1 MTGLPE
7 GLKNYLRTPFVMI
20 VWVME
25 TYTKNRTRLKA
36 FMAEPR
42 VAKTFKIAVVV
53 TTFVWLA
60 VAFMA
65 SPDYSQ
71 RLTETVKEF
80 WADTKDLPAQ
90 RKALQNAQEPAQ

>member
-25 TYTKNRTRLKA
+25 TYAKNRARLKV
-36 FMAEPR
+36 FMADPR

-60 VAFMA
+60 VAYM
-65 SPDYSQ
+65 SNPEQGQ
-71 RLTETVKEF
+71 RLTDTVQEF
-80 WADTKDLPAQ
+80 WSDTKDLSEQ
-90 RKALQNAQEPAQ
+90 RKALQEGKEAAQ

>member
-1 MTGLPE
+1 MTCLPE

-25 TYTKNRTRLKA
+25 TYAKNRARLKV

-42 VAKTFKIAVVV
+42 VAKTFKIAVVA

-60 VAFMA
+60 IAFMA
-65 SPDYSQ
+65 NPEHGQ
-71 RLTETVKEF
+71 RLTDAVKNFWTETQNLSE
-80 WADTKDLPAQ
+80 Q
-90 RKALQNAQEPAQ
+90 RKALQESKEAAQ

>member
-25 TYTKNRTRLKA
+25 TYAKNRARLKT

-42 VAKTFKIAVVV
+42 VLKTFKIAVAVTALVWIVV
-53 TTFVWLA
+53 G
-60 VAFMA
+60 FMA
-65 SPDYSQ
+65 NPEQGQ
-71 RLTETVKEF
+71 RFTDAVKGFWSETKS
-80 WADTKDLPAQ
+80 LPEQ
-90 RKALQNAQEPAQ
+90 RKAFQESQESAQ

>member
-1 MTGLPE
+1 MTGMPE

-25 TYTKNRTRLKA
+25 TYAKNRTRLKA
-36 FMAEPR
+36 FMAQPR
-42 VAKTFKIAVVV
+42 VSKTFKITVVV

-65 SPDYSQ
+65 SPEYSQ
-71 RLTETVKEF
+71 RLTDAVQDF
-80 WADTKDLPAQ
+80 WADTKDLSEQ
-90 RKALQNAQEPAQ
+90 RKALHNDQEPAQ